1 MKKNKFKV
9 YGIGQ
14 ELTWGEI
21 SSKLAKKIIASGLD
35 IALKDDLI
43 SESESGI
50 ISNIRIEFNK
60 TNIDFDIS
68 QIDKKITSKIY
79 SAGNPK
85 KWHLLEVLGLNG
97 LFYETI
103 TDKPFDPK
111 KISISKE
118 QFKVGSLLFNSVF
131 YSISYDGQD
140 KSEDFDYAQ
149 REYTDAQ
156 YYLLSPK
163 SEIYEIN
170 INDDENE
177 EIDEPEDNFTEDAEK
192 AVLEIL
198 CDNLSTAEKLTSELS
213 TWGSLWHDIK
223 IEKISMPN
231 NVLLRIVGSK
241 AILMRVDTVT
251 NQSAIQALGIFSKAI
266 LG

>member
-1 MKKNKFKV
+1 MRKNKFKV

-43 SESESGI
+43 SDSESGI

-60 TNIDFDIS
+60 KNIDFDIS
-68 QIDKKITSKIY
+68 QIDKKISSKIY

-85 KWHLLEVLGLNG
+85 QWHLPEVLELNG

-103 TDKPFDPK
+103 TDKPFDLK
-111 KISISKE
+111 KISASKE
-118 QFKVGSLLFNSVF
+118 QFKVGSLLFNSFF

-140 KSEDFDYAQ
+140 KSEDFDYSQ
-149 REYTDAQ
+149 REYTDAK

-170 INDDENE
+170 IYDDEN
-177 EIDEPEDNFTEDAEK
+177 D
-192 AVLEIL
+192 L
-198 CDNLSTAEKLTSELS
+198 
-213 TWGSLWHDIK
+213 
-223 IEKISMPN
+223 
-231 NVLLRIVGSK
+231 
-241 AILMRVDTVT
+241 
-251 NQSAIQALGIFSKAI
+251 
-266 LG
+266 